1 MNPGDQVECWGMSY
15 KGIGIVLKKERE
27 NDPNNYYL
35 VIVPGGRI
43 NYVPLHAMKR
53 VV

>member
-1 MNPGDQVECWGMSY
+1 MNPGDQVECFGMSY
-15 KGIGIVLKKERE
+15 KGIGIILGKVSEK
-27 NDPNNYYL
+27 DPNDYYL